1 MESNNQYLSR
11 RAVEEEDAADRSSDP
26 KVRDVHAELAA
37 RYRNAAERDSPL
49 DKKDAERRSA
59 LLSTDFRILE

>member
-37 RYRNAAERDSPL
+37 RYRNAAERDSPS
-49 DKKDAERRSA
+49 DKKVAEKRSA
-59 LLSTDFRILE
+59 LLSADFRILE